1 MSLFSIKHLKKDKTS
16 RNEKIYVNTVIT
28 GKGPYTILLW
38 ERLFQTKSRDDLLF
52 VSRDHLTKY
61 DLYPWGPSPL
71 RGETNISYYK
81 NLFTM
86 QSEREGTGKTVFYK
100 DLAFREFSGRYKPEP
115 LLFNESFYTQKSG
128 LPDYD
133 KIFPYRTSEDF
144 LTLLNELVCT
154 ELIAKIEK
162 LAMDNSLTNEK
173 RWLVTFASGNQ
184 VECENLVWGS
194 PIFELF
200 EVMDAAL
207 LFDLNFIEFYNNMKE
222 VSSLYMQF
230 EVSPA
235 ASSNLDT
242 FFIPLSYTHE
252 WGHFVGEFHE
262 SRVELV
268 HFLNRENVNEDEIA
282 KRIKICKRSFEKIFP
297 QNKIIESTEFIYF
310 DSESPILNIV
320 DNSNYK
326 YEDRLF
332 LVGIN
337 APLPEENNPLSNMA
351 RALASV
357 KNVGNFLG
365 V

>member
-16 RNEKIYVNTVIT
+16 KNEKIYVNTIIT

-38 ERLFQTKSRDDLLF
+38 DKLFQTKNKEDLLF

-71 RGETNISYYK
+71 RGETNISYYN
-81 NLFTM
+81 NLYTPR
-86 QSEREGTGKTVFYK
+86 SESTETRKTVFYK

-144 LTLLNELVCT
+144 LALLNELVCT
-154 ELIAKIEK
+154 ELIAKVEK
-162 LAMDNSLTNEK
+162 LSTDNNLTCEK

-184 VECENLVWGS
+184 VECENLIWGS

-200 EVMDAAL
+200 EVMDAAT

-230 EVSPA
+230 EVTP

-242 FFIPLSYTHE
+242 FFIPLSFTHE

-297 QNKIIESTEFIYF
+297 QNKILETTEFIYF
-310 DSESPILNIV
+310 DSESPILNID
-320 DNSNYK
+320 DNNNYK

-332 LVGIN
+332 FVGIN
-337 APLPEENNPLSNMA
+337 APLIGESSQLSNMA

-357 KNVGNFLG
+357 KNVENFLG